1 MTRNH
6 VGFARA
12 GSNPAVHDFKILF
25 SFIRVYTDSDLIALK
40 ALEKEN
46 PKCHELQ
53 RNMHLKR
60 MQEWNLL
67 LEKRKSSHI
76 SKVL

>member
-12 GSNPAVHDFKILF
+12 GENGMYTKHT
-25 SFIRVYTDSDLIALK
+25 YTDSDLIALK

-46 PKCHELQ
+46 SKYHELQ

-67 LEKRKSSHI
+67 LEIIPYQQGMITFFTFK
-76 SKVL
+76 L

>member
-12 GSNPAVHDFKILF
+12 G
-25 SFIRVYTDSDLIALK
+25 VYTDSDLIALK

-76 SKVL
+76 SKV